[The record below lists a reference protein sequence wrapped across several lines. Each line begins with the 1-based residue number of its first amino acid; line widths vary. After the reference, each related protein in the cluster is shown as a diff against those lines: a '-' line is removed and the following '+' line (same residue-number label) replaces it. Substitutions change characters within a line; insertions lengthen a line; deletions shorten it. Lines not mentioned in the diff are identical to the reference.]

1 MSGQGRRTA
10 SDRVARF
17 IALEGGEASGKS
29 TQAGRLARRLGAVL
43 THEPGGTSVGAKVRV
58 ILLDPSRPSL
68 TDRAEA
74 LMLAADRAQHVAEI
88 VRPQLDA
95 GRHVVT
101 DRYIASSLAYQG
113 FGRGLPVNEVRD
125 LSLWATGGLLPDLTV
140 LLDVPVEIAV
150 RRRGAA
156 ADRFEA
162 EEEAFHRRVLDGYR
176 ALAAS
181 EPQGWVVI
189 DGTAGADQVA
199 EAVWA
204 AVVARYSDLGDP
216 KTGARSR

>member
-1 MSGQGRRTA
+1 MSGQGSRA
-10 SDRVARF
+10 AAGRVARF

-29 TQAGRLARRLGAVL
+29 TQAGRLATRLGAVL
-43 THEPGGTSVGAKVRV
+43 THEPGGTSVGAKLRA
-58 ILLDPSRPSL
+58 ILLDPTRPDL

-88 VRPQLDA
+88 VRPRLEA

-113 FGRGLPVNEVRD
+113 FGRGLPVDEVRD
-125 LSLWATGGLLPDLTV
+125 LSVWATDGLLPDLTV

-150 RRRGAA
+150 RRRGGVV
-156 ADRFEA
+156 DRFEA

-176 ALAAS
+176 TLAAS
-181 EPQGWVVI
+181 EPRRWVVI
-189 DGTAGADQVA
+189 DGTASADQV
-199 EAVWA
+199 EDAVWA
-204 AVVARYSDLGDP
+204 AVVARFSDVGNP
-216 KTGARSR
+216 RAGAHTR